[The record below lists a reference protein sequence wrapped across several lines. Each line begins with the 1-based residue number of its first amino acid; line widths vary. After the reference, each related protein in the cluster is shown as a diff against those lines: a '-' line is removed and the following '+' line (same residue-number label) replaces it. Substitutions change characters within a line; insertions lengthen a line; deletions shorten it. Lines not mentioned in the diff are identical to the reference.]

1 MQVTTAELT
10 DELTGHLQDLICLLQ
25 ATVEDGASI
34 GFLPPLSDAEAR
46 AYWSD
51 VAAAMRGGSRTLT
64 VALLDG
70 RVVGA
75 VQLGLEVRANGRHRA
90 EVMKLMVHPDARGNG
105 IGRELMLRAESL
117 ARGLGRTLLVL
128 DTRCGD
134 AAEQLYL
141 RLGYTAAGIVP
152 SYARSASGE
161 LHDTVFMFKQLS

>member
-1 MQVTTAELT
+1 MTLTELT
-10 DELTGHLQDLICLLQ
+10 ADQLPQHLDDLTAVLQT
-25 ATVEDGASI
+25 TVEDGGSI
-34 GFLPPLSDAEAR
+34 GFLPPLSDADAR

-51 VAAAMRGGSRTLT
+51 VAAALRGGGRILTL
-64 VALLDG
+64 ALLDG

-75 VQLGLEVRANGRHRA
+75 VQLGLEMRPNGLHRA
-90 EVMKLMVHPDARGNG
+90 EVMKLMVHPVARGNG
-105 IGRELMLRAESL
+105 IGRQLMLRAESL
-117 ARGLGRTLLVL
+117 ARELGRTLLVL

-152 SYARSASGE
+152 GYARSASGV